1 MSGLRPD
8 PLFLGLTRPVQIGGV
23 HYIMFLMNFI
33 LCGLL
38 YINKVFE
45 NQLIGPTGTFAIIHI
60 TLYLLCLKEPRM
72 MELLMVRFGKC
83 SKCKNRLYYKVTNSY
98 DLG

>member
-8 PLFLGLTRPVQIGGV
+8 PLFLGLTRPARIAGV
-23 HYIMFLMNFI
+23 HYVMVMMNFM

-38 YINKVFE
+38 FINDVFD
-45 NQLIGPTGTFAIIHI
+45 NKLGAIITFALVHV

-72 MELLMVRFGKC
+72 MELLMVRYGKC
-83 SKCKNRLYYKVTNSY
+83 SKCKNRMYYKFTNSY

>member
-8 PLFLGLTRPVQIGGV
+8 PLFLGLTRPVLIAGV
-23 HYIMFLMNFI
+23 HYIMFLMNFM

-38 YINKVFE
+38 YINKVYE
-45 NQLIGPTGTFAIIHI
+45 SQLVGPTLTFAIIHL

-72 MELLMVRFGKC
+72 MELMMTRYGKC
-83 SKCKNRLYYKVTNSY
+83 SKCKNRLYYKFTNSY